1 MRRKLTQAFPAYA
14 GMFLLSL
21 LVRLLFHRFPRVCG
35 DVSSYLTAAFDEGML
50 SPRMRGCFHA
60 SRRRLF
66 SSRAFPAYAGMF
78 LIPKR
83 LILNIRSFP
92 RVCGDV
98 SETIISINISHVLS
112 PRMRGCFY
120 QPAQ

>member
-1 MRRKLTQAFPAYA
+1 MFPFNEQFGA
-14 GMFLLSL
+14 MLIS
-21 LVRLLFHRFPRVCG
+21 FPRVCG
-35 DVSSYLTAAFDEGML
+35 DVSVLCVRIKVQYRL